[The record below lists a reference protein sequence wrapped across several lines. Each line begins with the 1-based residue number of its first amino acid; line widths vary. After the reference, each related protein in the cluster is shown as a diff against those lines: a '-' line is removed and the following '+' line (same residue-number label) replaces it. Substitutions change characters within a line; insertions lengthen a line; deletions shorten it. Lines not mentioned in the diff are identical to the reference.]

1 MVTIEKISCWGWNN
15 NIRIANGTIEATVTT
30 DVGPRVLSLRFIGEK
45 NLFRTLEEEWGIS
58 GGNEWH
64 IFGGHRLWHA
74 PEARPRSY
82 CPDNDPVSFTPTE
95 RGGIFTQR
103 IEALTGIE
111 KEIEIAMDTEGNHL
125 AVFHRLTNRGVWP
138 VQLAPWALSVME
150 RGGLAIIPQEPY
162 QSWSENLLP
171 VRPLVLW
178 GYTDMSDPRW
188 RWGREYV
195 TLQQDPERTSPN
207 KAGFGN
213 SLGWGA
219 YFLEGYLFV
228 KCAPHH
234 RGVRYPDMGTSFAV
248 YTDHRFL
255 ELETLG
261 PFTHLEPQERVEHRE
276 DWFLFK
282 NITCK
287 NTDES
292 IKENI
297 QPLVD
302 EVLRRQKKHT
312 TQV

>member
-1 MVTIEKISCWGWNN
+1 MVTVEKIPRWGWNN
-15 NIRIANGTIEATVTT
+15 NIRITNGTVEVVVTT
-30 DVGPRVLSLRFIGEK
+30 DIGPRVLSLSFVGER
-45 NLFRTLEEEWGIS
+45 NLFRILENECGIL
-58 GGNEWH
+58 GGEEWH

-95 RGGIFTQR
+95 QGGIFTQKP
-103 IEALTGIE
+103 EPLTGIE
-111 KEIEIAMDTEGNHL
+111 KAIEILMDPEGNHL
-125 AVFHRLTNRGVWP
+125 AVVHRLTNRGVWT
-138 VQLAPWALSVME
+138 VQLAPWALSVMDQ
-150 RGGLAIIPQEPY
+150 GGIAIIPQEPY

-188 RWGREYV
+188 RWGRKYV
-195 TLQQDPERTSPN
+195 TLRQDPKATSPN

-228 KCAPHH
+228 KYAP
-234 RGVRYPDMGTSFAV
+234 RCPGFPYPDMGSSFEL

-261 PFTHLEPQERVEHRE
+261 PLVCLEPHKTVEHRE

-282 NITCK
+282 GVSFED
-287 NTDES
+287 TDEA
-292 IKENI
+292 IDTHI
-297 QPLVD
+297 RPLV
-302 EVLRRQKKHT
+302 EEALRKLKS
-312 TQV
+312 QV